1 MMRPRSLRRRS
12 SAPAKLPTR
21 PLGRAAT
28 VLAVAVAEMRSA
40 RRLARTWIFAVL
52 SLLVATVSFG
62 YFSVIHG
69 MASGYSATAGF
80 VGARFLIS
88 AMGFYLL
95 WIMLLAMIF
104 LAFDLRSRDTR
115 ERVAEVLDARPMS
128 NLELLVG
135 RLLGLVVVGWVPMLV
150 LAVLVQSFGFIAV
163 GTDLW
168 FGEPLEPGS
177 LIAYVLA
184 EALPSLVFWCA
195 MVMLLTVLLRNR
207 LVTALVALVLIAT
220 PIVSLT
226 LVPAYM
232 SPILS
237 FVATPSQFPSD
248 ILATT
253 ATSLTPQT
261 LAHRLAMVLL
271 AAGFILWGAAL
282 YPRRDDASRPVQ
294 LGVGGALVVAGLGIG
309 AALAVAAG
317 SGLRDREAWLSAHE
331 VHRGAAHADLVA
343 MSGTVEVDPGSN
355 LAIDVEL
362 AFAAPPGSP
371 SELVFSLNPGLEL
384 KEALLDGQ
392 PVAHRHELGL
402 LVIEPSGPL
411 VAASEHVLS
420 VVASGTPDSW
430 FGHLDAVVE
439 PWRQTGQDNQ
449 IQVLGTESLVFEDDY
464 AALLPGARWLPH
476 PGGNVTPAVHGPHRR
491 DYFDLDLT
499 VEVPDG
505 WLVAGPGLREELAEG
520 RFRFHPPAPVPEFA
534 LAVGRFE
541 RRAAEVAGVT
551 FEVLLDEAH
560 TRNLAVFEEAGD
572 ALAERLAEIFE
583 EAAGLGLPYPYRGLS
598 LVEVPTTLRSYGGGW
613 RMDTVLAQPGL
624 MLMRETSWPT
634 ARFEF
639 WFEILSSREDLEA
652 EHEGGVPEA
661 KVRGLERF
669 FENDIGG
676 GNIFLGVARNFLG
689 FQTSAA
695 GPGAPALD
703 FVAETLL
710 MRLLSDRDGHFSAHV
725 FASGDSFGSVM
736 AQTMTTLFG
745 GEGEDS
751 IVDSVATAA
760 SDRPSVW
767 DRALGAPLSEL
778 DVWEDPAKAFN
789 VVTLKGRA
797 IATVLLDGLGR
808 EGAAALL
815 AELRRRH
822 AGGSFTAAD
831 FNAAAAASGHD
842 VTGLLGDWL
851 DDAAMPGFIA
861 SDLSVVRLRD
871 DELGKPRY
879 QIRVVVHNGEPVPG
893 LARVR
898 FSTRGSAEEEAVW
911 VAGDP
916 LRIPANS
923 AVEVGLVA
931 AGVPQAVELE
941 PYLSLNRN
949 PVDIRLPEVDQET
962 TVDDEP
968 FVGARP
974 VEEPLLLADGEE
986 IVVDDL
992 DPGFSAASTEIES
1005 DGVRV
1010 GSMQIREGFVG
1021 YGPEADVDQ
1030 GLPSYQTFTAA
1041 PEGFSRQA
1049 IPSAWG
1055 RYRHTIARATTGSRS
1070 HAATFAAE
1078 LPTAGRWRLAYHLPV
1093 MRGGVGGFTRQVGG
1107 GTVVVNTSG
1116 SNSGSYFGRQGT
1128 YDIALES
1135 SEGSQAVEFDASVGE
1150 AGWNDLGEFDLPA
1163 GEVRVKVTNS
1173 TSGRTVVAD
1182 AIRWTPTNG

>member
-1 MMRPRSLRRRS
+1 MRAS
-12 SAPAKLPTR
+12 
-21 PLGRAAT
+21 T
-28 VLAVAVAEMRSA
+28 VLAVAIAEMRSA

-52 SLLVATVSFG
+52 SLLVASIAFV

-95 WIMLLAMIF
+95 WILLLGMIF

-115 ERVAEVLDARPMS
+115 ERVAEVLDARPLS

-135 RLLGLVVVGWVPMLV
+135 RLLGLVVVGWVPVLV
-150 LAVLVQSFGFIAV
+150 LAVLVQSFGLIAL

-177 LIAYVLA
+177 LTAFVFA
-184 EALPSLVFWCA
+184 ETLPSLILWCA
-195 MVMLLTVLLRNR
+195 LVMLLTVVLRNR
-207 LVTALVALVLIAT
+207 LVTALVALVLVAT
-220 PIVSLT
+220 PLVVVT
-226 LVPAYM
+226 LMPAYM
-232 SPILS
+232 APFLT

-248 ILATT
+248 ILSITT
-253 ATSLTPQT
+253 TGLTPDT
-261 LAHRLAMVLL
+261 IAHRLAMLLVAGGFVLW
-271 AAGFILWGAAL
+271 AAAL
-282 YPRRDDASRPVQ
+282 YPRRDGASRAVQ
-294 LGVGGALVVAGLGIG
+294 LGAGAALVVVGFAVV
-309 AALAVAAG
+309 AALLAAAG
-317 SGLRDREAWLSAHE
+317 SGLRDREAWLAAHE
-331 VHRGAAHADLVA
+331 VYRDAAHADLTA
-343 MSGTVEVDPGSN
+343 MSGTVQVDPGSY

-362 AFAAPPGSP
+362 TFAAPPGAP
-371 SELVFSLNPGLEL
+371 SELVFSLNPGLEV
-384 KEALLDGQ
+384 EEVLLDGG

-402 LVIEPSGPL
+402 LLVEPPAPL
-411 VAASEHVLS
+411 RAGSEHALTVVAAGVPN
-420 VVASGTPDSW
+420 AW
-430 FGHLDAVVE
+430 FGHLDSVVE
-439 PWRQTGQDNQ
+439 PWSQTGQDNQ
-449 IQVLGTESLVFEDDY
+449 IAVLGTESIVFADGY
-464 AALLPGARWLPH
+464 AALLPSARWLPY
-476 PGGNVTPAVHGPHRR
+476 PGGNVTPPVHGAHRR

-499 VEVPDG
+499 VETPDG
-505 WLVAGPGLREELAEG
+505 WLVAGPGLREELAAG
-520 RFRFHPPAPVPEFA
+520 RFRFRPPAPVPEFA

-541 RRAAEVAGVT
+541 RRATEVAGVT
-551 FEVLLDEAH
+551 LELLLHEDH

-572 ALAERLAEIFE
+572 ALTERLTEIFE
-583 EAAGLGLPYPYRGLS
+583 EAAGMGLPYPYRGLS
-598 LVEVPTTLRSYGGGW
+598 LVEAPTSLRSYGGGW

-639 WFEILSSREDLEA
+639 WFEILSSREELEA

-676 GNIFLGVARNFLG
+676 GNVFQGAARNFLG
-689 FQTSAA
+689 FQTAAA

-703 FVAETLL
+703 FVVETLL

-736 AQTMTTLFG
+736 AQTMTSLFG
-745 GEGEDS
+745 GGDDDS

-760 SDRPSVW
+760 SDQPSVW
-767 DRALGAPLSEL
+767 DRALGVPLSEL

-808 EGAAALL
+808 EKAGALL

-822 AGGSFTAAD
+822 AGGTFTAED
-831 FNAAAAASGHD
+831 FHAAAAASGAD
-842 VTGLLGDWL
+842 ITSLLGDWL
-851 DDAAMPGFIA
+851 DDAAMPGFIG
-861 SDLSVVRLRD
+861 SDVSVVRLRD

-879 QIRVVVHNGEPVPG
+879 QIRLIVRNGEPAPG

-898 FSTRGSAEEEAVW
+898 FSTRQSAEEEANW
-911 VAGDP
+911 IAGDP
-916 LRIPANS
+916 MRIPGNS
-923 AVEVGLVA
+923 AVEVGLIA

-941 PYLSLNRN
+941 PYLSLNRDR
-949 PVDIRLPEVDQET
+949 VALELPEVDQEN

-974 VEEPLLLADGEE
+974 VEGPLPVGDSRE
-986 IVVDDL
+986 IIVDDL
-992 DPGFSAASTEIES
+992 DPGFTVASTEAEG

-1010 GSMQIREGFVG
+1010 GGGLQFSMDF
-1021 YGPEADVDQ
+1021 GPDADIDQ
-1030 GLPSYQTFTAA
+1030 GLPTYQSFTAA
-1041 PEGFSRQA
+1041 PTGFSRQTA
-1049 IPSAWG
+1049 SSAWG
-1055 RYRHTIARATTGSRS
+1055 RYRHTIARATTGQGN

-1078 LPTAGRWRLAYHLPV
+1078 LPESGRWRLAYHLPALSGGNPV
-1093 MRGGVGGFTRQVGG
+1093 SARAARGA
-1107 GTVVVNTSG
+1107 VVVTASTGGSG
-1116 SNSGSYFGRQGT
+1116 AYFGRQGT

-1135 SEGSQAVEFDASVGE
+1135 AGESQEVEFDASVAE
-1150 AGWNDLGEFDLPA
+1150 SGWNDLGEFELPA

-1182 AIRWTPTNG
+1182 AIRWTPANG

>member
-1 MMRPRSLRRRS
+1 MMRP
-12 SAPAKLPTR
+12 
-21 PLGRAAT
+21 AT

-52 SLLVATVSFG
+52 SLLVASIAFG
-62 YFSVIHG
+62 YFSIIHG

-95 WIMLLAMIF
+95 WIMLLGMIF

-115 ERVAEVLDARPMS
+115 ERVAEVLDARPLS

-150 LAVLVQSFGFIAV
+150 LAVLVQSFGLIAV

-184 EALPSLVFWCA
+184 EALPSLILWCA
-195 MVMLLTVLLRNR
+195 IVMLLTVLLRNR

-220 PIVSLT
+220 PIVALT

-232 SPILS
+232 SPMIS

-261 LAHRLAMVLL
+261 MSHRLAMLLL
-271 AAGFILWGAAL
+271 ASGFVLWAAAL

-294 LGVGGALVVAGLGIG
+294 LGAGGVLVVAALGIG
-309 AALAVAAG
+309 VALAVQAG
-317 SGLRDREAWLSAHE
+317 AGLRDREAWLAAHE
-331 VHRGAAHADLVA
+331 VHRNTAHADLA
-343 MSGTVEVDPGSN
+343 ALAGTVQVDPGSN

-362 AFAAPPGSP
+362 TFTAPPGSP
-371 SELVFSLNPGLEL
+371 SELVFSLNPGLEVT
-384 KEALLDGQ
+384 EALLDGQ

-402 LVIEPSGPL
+402 LLVEPSRPFA
-411 VAASEHVLS
+411 AASEHVLS
-420 VVASGTPDSW
+420 VVASGTPNSW
-430 FGHLDAVVE
+430 FGYLDAVVE
-439 PWRQTGQDNQ
+439 PWKQTGQDNQ
-449 IQVLGTESLVFEDDY
+449 IQVLGTESIVFEDEY

-476 PGGNVTPAVHGPHRR
+476 PGGNVTPAVYGAHRR
-491 DYFDLDLT
+491 DTFDLDLT
-499 VEVPDG
+499 VEVPEG
-505 WLVAGPGLREELAEG
+505 WLVAGPGLREELANG
-520 RFRFHPPAPVPEFA
+520 RFRFRPPAPVPEFA

-541 RRAAEVAGVT
+541 RRAVEVAGVT
-551 FEVLLDEAH
+551 LELLLDEAH
-560 TRNLAVFEEAGD
+560 TRNLAVFDEAAD
-572 ALAERLAEIFE
+572 AVAGRLTEIFD
-583 EAAGLGLPYPYRGLS
+583 EAASLGLPYPYRGLS
-598 LVEVPTTLRSYGGGW
+598 LVEAPTTLRSYGGGW
-613 RMDTVLAQPGL
+613 RMDTALAQPGL

-639 WFEILSSREDLEA
+639 WFEIVSSREGMEA

-669 FENDIGG
+669 FENDVGG

-689 FQTSAA
+689 FQTAAA

-710 MRLLSDRDGHFSAHV
+710 MRLLSDRDGHFSAHI
-725 FASGDSFGSVM
+725 FASGDSFGGVM

-760 SDRPSVW
+760 SDQPSVW
-767 DRALGAPLSEL
+767 DRALGAPLGEL

-789 VVTLKGRA
+789 VITLKGRA
-797 IATVLLDGLGR
+797 IATVLLDDLGR
-808 EGAAALL
+808 EGAAAML

-822 AGGSFTAAD
+822 AGGTFTAED
-831 FNAAAAASGHD
+831 FHAAAAASGAD
-842 VTGLLGDWL
+842 IKSLLGDWL

-861 SDLSVVRLRD
+861 SDVSVVRLRD

-879 QIRVVVHNGEPVPG
+879 QIRLIVRNGEPAPG

-898 FSTRGSAEEEAVW
+898 FSTRQSAEEEANW
-911 VAGDP
+911 IAGDP
-916 LRIPANS
+916 LRIPGNS
-923 AVEVGLVA
+923 AVEVGLIA
-931 AGVPQAVELE
+931 GGVPQAVELE
-941 PYLSLNRN
+941 PYLSLNRSA
-949 PVDIRLPEVDQET
+949 VALKLPEVDQEK

-974 VEEPLLLADGEE
+974 VEGPLAVGDPREV
-986 IVVDDL
+986 IVDDL
-992 DPGFSAASTEIES
+992 DPGFAVASTEAEG

-1010 GSMQIREGFVG
+1010 GGGLQFSMGL
-1021 YGPEADVDQ
+1021 GPEADVDQ
-1030 GLPSYQTFTAA
+1030 GLPTYQSFTAA
-1041 PEGFSRQA
+1041 PTGFSRQTA
-1049 IPSAWG
+1049 SSAWG
-1055 RYRHTIARATTGSRS
+1055 RYRHTIARATTGQGN
-1070 HAATFAAE
+1070 HAATFSAQ
-1078 LPTAGRWRLAYHLPV
+1078 LPESGRWRLAYHLPA
-1093 MRGGVGGFTRQVGG
+1093 MSGGSGVVSARAAGGA
-1107 GTVVVNTSG
+1107 VVVSASTGDSG
-1116 SNSGSYFGRQGT
+1116 AYFGRQGT

-1135 SEGSQAVEFDASVGE
+1135 AGESQEVEFDASVAE
-1150 AGWNDLGEFDLPA
+1150 SGWNDLGEFDLPA

-1182 AIRWTPTNG
+1182 AIRWSPANG

>member
-1 MMRPRSLRRRS
+1 MIRP
-12 SAPAKLPTR
+12 
-21 PLGRAAT
+21 AT
-28 VLAVAVAEMRSA
+28 VLAVAIAEMRSA

-52 SLLVATVSFG
+52 SLLVATIAFG

-95 WIMLLAMIF
+95 WIMLLGMIF

-115 ERVAEVLDARPMS
+115 ERVAEVLDARPFS
-128 NLELLVG
+128 NVELLVG
-135 RLLGLVVVGWVPMLV
+135 RLFGLVVVGWVPMLV
-150 LAVLVQSFGFIAV
+150 LAVLVQSFGLIAL

-168 FGEPLEPGS
+168 FGEPLEAGS
-177 LIAYVLA
+177 LTAFVLA
-184 EALPSLVFWCA
+184 EALPSLILWCA
-195 MVMLLTVLLRNR
+195 MVMLLTVLVRNR
-207 LVTALVALVLIAT
+207 LVTALVALVLVAT
-220 PIVSLT
+220 PLVVVT
-226 LVPAYM
+226 LAPAYM
-232 SPILS
+232 APLLS
-237 FVATPSQFPSD
+237 FVSTPSQFPSD
-248 ILATT
+248 ILSITT
-253 ATSLTPQT
+253 TGLTPQT
-261 LAHRLAMVLL
+261 IAHRLAMLLL
-271 AAGFILWGAAL
+271 AGGFVLWAAAL
-282 YPRRDDASRPVQ
+282 YPRRDGASRPLQ
-294 LGVGGALVVAGLGIG
+294 FGVGGALVVAALGTG
-309 AALAVAAG
+309 AALVVAAG
-317 SGLRDREAWLSAHE
+317 SGLRDREVWLEAHE
-331 VHRGAAHADLVA
+331 VHRDTVHADLTA
-343 MSGTVEVDPGSN
+343 MSGSVRVDPGSS

-362 AFAAPPGSP
+362 IFAAPPETAN
-371 SELVFSLNPGLEL
+371 ELVFSLNPGIEV
-384 KEALLDGQ
+384 EALRLDGQ
-392 PVAHRHELGL
+392 AATYRHELGL
-402 LVIEPSGPL
+402 LFVEPSAPL
-411 VAASEHVLS
+411 AAGSEHVLA
-420 VVASGTPDSW
+420 VVASGVPNAW
-430 FGHLDAVVE
+430 FGHLDSVVE
-439 PWRQTGQDNQ
+439 PWSQTGQDNQ
-449 IQVLGTESLVFEDDY
+449 IAVLGTESVIFADEY
-464 AALLPGARWLPH
+464 AALMPRARWLPY
-476 PGGNVTPAVHGPHRR
+476 PGGNVTPPVHGSHRR

-499 VEVPDG
+499 VEVPAG

-520 RFRFHPPAPVPEFA
+520 RFRFRPSAPVPEFA
-534 LAVGRFE
+534 LAVGQFE
-541 RRAAEVAGVT
+541 RRAVEVAGVT
-551 FEVLLDEAH
+551 MELLIDEAH
-560 TRNLAVFEEAGD
+560 TRNLAVFEEAAD
-572 ALAERLAEIFE
+572 ELALRLTEIFE
-583 EAAGLGLPYPYRGLS
+583 EAERLGLPYPYRGLS
-598 LVEVPTTLRSYGGGW
+598 LVEAPTLLRSYGGGW

-639 WFEILSSREDLEA
+639 WFEIISSREGMEA

-669 FENDIGG
+669 FENDVGG

-710 MRLLSDRDGHFSAHV
+710 MRLLSDRDGHFSAHI
-725 FASGDSFGSVM
+725 FATGDSFGGVM
-736 AQTMTTLFG
+736 AQTMTTLLG

-760 SDRPSVW
+760 SDQPSVW

-778 DVWEDPAKAFN
+778 DVWEDPGKAFN

-822 AGGSFTAAD
+822 VGGSFTAQD
-831 FNAAAAASGHD
+831 FRDAAAASGAD
-842 VTGLLGDWL
+842 VTALLGDWL

-879 QIRVVVHNGEPVPG
+879 QIRVVVQNGEPAPG

-898 FSTRGSAEEEAVW
+898 FSTRQSAEEEANW
-911 VAGDP
+911 IAGDP
-916 LRIPANS
+916 LRIPGNS

-941 PYLSLNRN
+941 PYLSLNRG
-949 PVDIRLPEVDQET
+949 PVELKLPEVDQET

-974 VEEPLLLADGEE
+974 AEGPLSVGDSQE

-992 DPGFSAASTEIES
+992 DPGFSVASTEAEG

-1010 GSMQIREGFVG
+1010 GGGLQFSMAL
-1021 YGPEADVDQ
+1021 GPEADVDQ
-1030 GLPSYQTFTAA
+1030 GLPTYQSFTAA
-1041 PEGFSRQA
+1041 PQGFSRQA
-1049 IPSAWG
+1049 APSAWG
-1055 RYRHTIARATTGSRS
+1055 RYRHTIARATTGQGN
-1070 HAATFAAE
+1070 HAATFMAE
-1078 LPTAGRWRLAYHLPV
+1078 LPEAGRWRLGYHLPAMSGSSGV
-1093 MRGGVGGFTRQVGG
+1093 VSARAARGA
-1107 GTVVVNTSG
+1107 VVVSASTGG
-1116 SNSGSYFGRQGT
+1116 SSAYFGRQGT
-1128 YDIALES
+1128 YDIELES
-1135 SEGSQAVEFDASVGE
+1135 SDDSQAVEFDASVGE
-1150 AGWNDLGEFDLPA
+1150 QGWNDLGEFDLPA

-1182 AIRWTPTNG
+1182 AIRWTPANG

>member
-1 MMRPRSLRRRS
+1 MRAS
-12 SAPAKLPTR
+12 
-21 PLGRAAT
+21 T
-28 VLAVAVAEMRSA
+28 VLAVAIAEMRSA

-52 SLLVATVSFG
+52 SLLVASIAFG

-95 WIMLLAMIF
+95 WILLLGMIF

-115 ERVAEVLDARPMS
+115 ERVAEVLDARPLS

-135 RLLGLVVVGWVPMLV
+135 RLLGLVVVGWVPVLV
-150 LAVLVQSFGFIAV
+150 LALLVQSFGFIAL

-168 FGEPLEPGS
+168 FGEPLESGS
-177 LIAYVLA
+177 LTAFVFA
-184 EALPSLVFWCA
+184 ETLPSLILWCA
-195 MVMLLTVLLRNR
+195 LVMLLTVVLRNR

-220 PIVSLT
+220 PLVVLT
-226 LVPAYM
+226 LMPAYM
-232 SPILS
+232 APFLT

-248 ILATT
+248 ILSITT
-253 ATSLTPQT
+253 TGLTPET
-261 LAHRLAMVLL
+261 VAHRLALLLVAGGFVLW
-271 AAGFILWGAAL
+271 AAAL
-282 YPRRDDASRPVQ
+282 YPRRDGASRPVQ
-294 LGVGGALVVAGLGIG
+294 LGAGTALVVVGFAVV
-309 AALAVAAG
+309 AALLVGAG
-317 SGLRDREAWLSAHE
+317 SGLRDREAWLEAHE
-331 VHRGAAHADLVA
+331 VHRDATHADLIA
-343 MSGTVEVDPGSN
+343 MSGTVQVDPGSN

-362 AFAAPPGSP
+362 TFAAPPGAP
-371 SELVFSLNPGLEL
+371 SELVFSLNPGIELE
-384 KEALLDGQ
+384 EVLLDGA

-402 LVIEPSGPL
+402 LLVEPPAPL
-411 VAASEHVLS
+411 RAGSEHALQVVAAGVPN
-420 VVASGTPDSW
+420 AW
-430 FGHLDAVVE
+430 FGHLDSVVE

-449 IQVLGTESLVFEDDY
+449 IAVLGTESLVFADRY
-464 AALLPGARWLPH
+464 AALLPSARWLPY
-476 PGGNVTPAVHGPHRR
+476 PGGNVTPTVHGTHRR

-499 VEVPDG
+499 VETPDG
-505 WLVAGPGLREELAEG
+505 WLVGGPGLREQLAEG
-520 RFRFHPPAPVPEFA
+520 RFRFRPPAPVPEFA

-541 RRAAEVAGVT
+541 RRATEVAGIT
-551 FEVLLDEAH
+551 LELLLHEDH

-572 ALAERLAEIFE
+572 ALTERLTEIFE
-583 EAAGLGLPYPYRGLS
+583 EAAGMGLPYPYRGFS
-598 LVEVPTTLRSYGGGW
+598 LVEAPTSLRSYGGGW

-639 WFEILSSREDLEA
+639 WFEILSSREELEA

-669 FENDIGG
+669 FENDLGG
-676 GNIFLGVARNFLG
+676 GNIFMGVARNFLG
-689 FQTSAA
+689 FQTVAA

-725 FASGDSFGSVM
+725 FASADSFGSVM

-760 SDRPSVW
+760 SDQPSVW

-789 VVTLKGRA
+789 VITLKGRA

-808 EGAAALL
+808 EGAAATL

-822 AGGSFTAAD
+822 AGGTFTAED
-831 FNAAAAASGHD
+831 FRAAAAASGAD
-842 VTGLLGDWL
+842 ITSLLGNWL
-851 DDAAMPGFIA
+851 DDAAMPGFLA
-861 SDLSVVRLRD
+861 SDVSVARLKD
-871 DELGKPRY
+871 DDLGKPRY
-879 QIRVVVHNGEPVPG
+879 QIRLIVQNGEPAPG
-893 LARVR
+893 LARIR
-898 FSTRGSAEEEAVW
+898 FSTRQSMEEEANW
-911 VAGDP
+911 IAGDP
-916 LRIPANS
+916 MRIPGNS
-923 AVEVGLVA
+923 AVEVGLIA
-931 AGVPQAVELE
+931 GGVPQALELE
-941 PYLSLNRN
+941 PYLSLNRDR
-949 PVDIRLPEVDQET
+949 VALTLPEVDQEN

-968 FVGARP
+968 FVGTRP
-974 VEEPLLLADGEE
+974 LQGPLPVADPRE
-986 IVVDDL
+986 IIVDDL
-992 DPGFSAASTEIES
+992 DPGFTVASTEAEG

-1010 GSMQIREGFVG
+1010 GGGLQFSMDF
-1021 YGPEADVDQ
+1021 GPDADVDQ
-1030 GLPSYQTFTAA
+1030 GLPTYQSFTAA
-1041 PEGFSRQA
+1041 PTGFSRQTA
-1049 IPSAWG
+1049 SSAWG
-1055 RYRHTIARATTGSRS
+1055 RYRHTIARATTGQGN

-1078 LPTAGRWRLAYHLPV
+1078 LPESGRWRLAYHLPAMSGGNSV
-1093 MRGGVGGFTRQVGG
+1093 SARAARGA
-1107 GTVVVNTSG
+1107 VVVTASTGGSG
-1116 SNSGSYFGRQGT
+1116 AYFGRQGT

-1135 SEGSQAVEFDASVGE
+1135 AGESQEVEFDASVAE
-1150 AGWNDLGEFDLPA
+1150 SGWNDLGEFELQA

-1182 AIRWTPTNG
+1182 AIRWTPANG

>member
-1 MMRPRSLRRRS
+1 MMRP
-12 SAPAKLPTR
+12 
-21 PLGRAAT
+21 AT

-52 SLLVATVSFG
+52 SLLVASIAFG
-62 YFSVIHG
+62 YFSIIHG

-95 WIMLLAMIF
+95 WIMLLGMIF

-115 ERVAEVLDARPMS
+115 ERVAEVLDARPLS

-135 RLLGLVVVGWVPMLV
+135 RLLGLVVVGWAPMLV
-150 LAVLVQSFGFIAV
+150 LAVLVQSFGLIAV
-163 GTDLW
+163 ATDLW

-184 EALPSLVFWCA
+184 EALPSLILWCA
-195 MVMLLTVLLRNR
+195 IVMLLTVLLRNR

-220 PIVSLT
+220 PIVALT

-232 SPILS
+232 SPIVS

-261 LAHRLAMVLL
+261 ISHRLAMLL
-271 AAGFILWGAAL
+271 LGAGFVLWAAAL
-282 YPRRDDASRPVQ
+282 YPRRDDASRAVQ
-294 LGVGGALVVAGLGIG
+294 LGAGSVLVVAALGIG
-309 AALAVAAG
+309 VALAVQAG
-317 SGLRDREAWLSAHE
+317 AGLRDREAWLAAHE
-331 VHRGAAHADLVA
+331 VHRNTAHADLVA
-343 MSGTVEVDPGSN
+343 LAGTVQVDPGSN

-362 AFAAPPGSP
+362 TFTAPPGSP
-371 SELVFSLNPGLEL
+371 SELVFSLNPGLEVT
-384 KEALLDGQ
+384 EALLDGQ
-392 PVAHRHELGL
+392 PVEHRHELGL
-402 LVIEPSGPL
+402 LLVEPSRPL
-411 VAASEHVLS
+411 AAASEHVLS
-420 VVASGTPDSW
+420 VVASGTPNSW
-430 FGHLDAVVE
+430 FGYLDAVVE
-439 PWRQTGQDNQ
+439 PWKQTGQDNQ
-449 IQVLGTESLVFEDDY
+449 IQVLGTESMVFEDEY

-476 PGGNVTPAVHGPHRR
+476 PGGNVTPAVYGTHRR
-491 DYFDLDLT
+491 DTFDLDLT

-520 RFRFHPPAPVPEFA
+520 RFRFRPPAPVPEFA

-541 RRAAEVAGVT
+541 RRAVEVAGVT
-551 FEVLLDEAH
+551 FELLLDEAH
-560 TRNLAVFEEAGD
+560 TRNLAVFDEAAD
-572 ALAERLAEIFE
+572 AVAGRLTEIFD
-583 EAAGLGLPYPYRGLS
+583 EAASLGLPYPYRGLS

-613 RMDTVLAQPGL
+613 RMDTALAQPGL

-639 WFEILSSREDLEA
+639 WFEIVSSREGMEA

-689 FQTSAA
+689 FQTAAA

-710 MRLLSDRDGHFSAHV
+710 MRLLSDRDGHFSAHI
-725 FASGDSFGSVM
+725 FASGDSFGGVM

-760 SDRPSVW
+760 SDQPSVW
-767 DRALGAPLSEL
+767 DRALGAPLGEL

-789 VVTLKGRA
+789 VITLKGRA
-797 IATVLLDGLGR
+797 IATVLLDDLGR
-808 EGAAALL
+808 EGAAAML

-822 AGGSFTAAD
+822 AGGTFTAED
-831 FNAAAAASGHD
+831 FHAAAAASGAD
-842 VTGLLGDWL
+842 ITSLLGDWL
-851 DDAAMPGFIA
+851 DDEAMPGFIA
-861 SDLSVVRLRD
+861 SNVSVVRLRD

-879 QIRVVVHNGEPVPG
+879 QIRLIVQNGEPAPG

-898 FSTRGSAEEEAVW
+898 FSTRQSAEEEANW
-911 VAGDP
+911 IAGDP
-916 LRIPANS
+916 LRIPGNS
-923 AVEVGLVA
+923 AVEVGLI
-931 AGVPQAVELE
+931 AGGAPQAVELE
-941 PYLSLNRN
+941 HYLSLNRDA
-949 PVDIRLPEVDQET
+949 VALKLPEVDQENT
-962 TVDDEP
+962 ADDEP

-974 VEEPLLLADGEE
+974 VEGPLPVGDPRE
-986 IVVDDL
+986 IIVDDL
-992 DPGFSAASTEIES
+992 DPGFAVASTEAEG

-1010 GSMQIREGFVG
+1010 GGGLQFSMDF
-1021 YGPEADVDQ
+1021 GPEADVDQ
-1030 GLPSYQTFTAA
+1030 GLPTYQSFTAA
-1041 PEGFSRQA
+1041 PTGFSRQTA
-1049 IPSAWG
+1049 SSAWG
-1055 RYRHTIARATTGSRS
+1055 RYRHTIARATTGQGN

-1078 LPTAGRWRLAYHLPV
+1078 LPESGRWRLAYHLPAMSGASGV
-1093 MRGGVGGFTRQVGG
+1093 VSARAARGA
-1107 GTVVVNTSG
+1107 VVVSASTGGSG
-1116 SNSGSYFGRQGT
+1116 AYFGRQGT

-1135 SEGSQAVEFDASVGE
+1135 AGESQEVEFDASVAE
-1150 AGWNDLGEFDLPA
+1150 SGWNDLGEFDLPA

-1182 AIRWTPTNG
+1182 AIRWSPANG

>member
-1 MMRPRSLRRRS
+1 MMRP
-12 SAPAKLPTR
+12 
-21 PLGRAAT
+21 AT
-28 VLAVAVAEMRSA
+28 LLAVAIAEMRSA

-52 SLLVATVSFG
+52 SLLVATIAFG

-115 ERVAEVLDARPMS
+115 ERVAEVLDARPLS

-135 RLLGLVVVGWVPMLV
+135 RLLGLVIVGWTPMLV
-150 LAVLVQSFGFIAV
+150 LAVIVQSFGFIAV

-184 EALPSLVFWCA
+184 EALPSLILWCA
-195 MVMLLTVLLRNR
+195 IVMLLTVVLRNR

-220 PIVSLT
+220 PIVALT
-226 LVPAYM
+226 LVPAYLA
-232 SPILS
+232 PYLS
-237 FVATPSQFPSD
+237 FVATPTQFPSD

-253 ATSLTPQT
+253 ATSLTPQL
-261 LAHRLAMVLL
+261 LAHRLAMLLL
-271 AAGFILWGAAL
+271 ATGFIMWGAAL
-282 YPRRDDASRPVQ
+282 YPRRDDASRPLQ
-294 LGVGGALVVAGLGIG
+294 LGIGGVLVVAAVGIG

-317 SGLRDREAWLSAHE
+317 AGLRDRETWLAAHE
-331 VHRGAAHADLVA
+331 VHRGTANADLVA
-343 MSGTVEVDPGSN
+343 LSGTVQVDPGSS

-362 AFAAPPGSP
+362 AFTAPPGSP
-371 SELVFSLNPGLEL
+371 GELVFSLNPGLEVS
-384 KEALLDGQ
+384 EALLDGQ
-392 PVAHRHELGL
+392 PVTHRHELGL
-402 LVIEPSGPL
+402 LLVEPARPL
-411 VAASEHVLS
+411 AAASELVLS
-420 VVASGTPDSW
+420 VVASGSPNSW

-439 PWRQTGQDNQ
+439 PWAQTGQDNQ
-449 IQVLGTESLVFEDDY
+449 IQVLGTESVVFEDDY

-491 DYFDLDLT
+491 DFFDLDLT
-499 VEVPDG
+499 VEVPEG
-505 WLVAGPGLREELAEG
+505 WLVAGPGLRQELAEG
-520 RFRFHPPAPVPEFA
+520 RFRFRPSAPVPEFA

-541 RRAAEVAGVT
+541 RRAVEVAGVT
-551 FEVLLDEAH
+551 MELLLDQAH

-572 ALAERLAEIFE
+572 ALVERLTEIFE
-583 EAAGLGLPYPYRGLS
+583 EAARLGLPYPYRGLS
-598 LVEVPTTLRSYGGGW
+598 LVEAPTTLRSYGGGW

-639 WFEILSSREDLEA
+639 WFEILSSREGMEA

-669 FENDIGG
+669 FENDLGG
-676 GNIFLGVARNFLG
+676 GNVFLGVARNFLG

-725 FASGDSFGSVM
+725 FASGDTFGSVL

-745 GEGEDS
+745 GEGDDS

-760 SDRPSVW
+760 SDQPSVW

-778 DVWEDPAKAFN
+778 DVWEDPGKAFN

-822 AGGSFTAAD
+822 AGGSFTADD
-831 FNAAAAASGHD
+831 FHDAGAASGAD
-842 VTGLLGDWL
+842 VAALLGDWL
-851 DDAAMPGFIA
+851 DDAAMAGFIA
-861 SDLSVVRLRD
+861 SDVSVVRLRD

-879 QIRVVVHNGEPVPG
+879 QIRLVVHNGEPAPG

-898 FSTRGSAEEEAVW
+898 FSTRQSAEEEANW
-911 VAGDP
+911 IAGDP
-916 LRIPANS
+916 LRIPGNS

-941 PYLSLNRN
+941 PYLSLNRG
-949 PVDIRLPEVDQET
+949 PVELKLPEVDQET

-974 VEEPLLLADGEE
+974 VEGPLSLADDAGE

-992 DPGFSAASTEIES
+992 DPGFSVASTEAEG

-1010 GSMQIREGFVG
+1010 GGGLQFSMAL
-1021 YGPEADVDQ
+1021 GPEADVDQ
-1030 GLPSYQTFTAA
+1030 GLPTYQSFTA
-1041 PEGFSRQA
+1041 PPQGFSRQPA
-1049 IPSAWG
+1049 PSAWG
-1055 RYRHTIARATTGSRS
+1055 RYRHTIARATTGQGN
-1070 HAATFAAE
+1070 HAATFTAE
-1078 LPTAGRWRLAYHLPV
+1078 LPETGRWRLGYHLPAMSGSSGV
-1093 MRGGVGGFTRQVGG
+1093 VSARAARGA
-1107 GTVVVNTSG
+1107 VVVSASTGG
-1116 SNSGSYFGRQGT
+1116 SSAYFGRQGT
-1128 YDIALES
+1128 YDIVLES
-1135 SEGSQAVEFDASVGE
+1135 SGDSQAVEFDASVGE
-1150 AGWNDLGEFDLPA
+1150 QGWNDLGEFELPA

-1182 AIRWTPTNG
+1182 AIRWTPANG